1 MAVEDIDPDPRI
13 IDSVGFLIPDAK
25 ADHVVV
31 AQSHDDLT
39 HVDSVLAIPVAMVES
54 MQVLC

>member
-1 MAVEDIDPDPRI
+1 M
-13 IDSVGFLIPDAK
+13 IDSVGFLVPDAK
-25 ADHVVV
+25 ADHVVI

-39 HVDSVLAIPVAMVES
+39 HVDSVLAIPVAMVQS